1 MIFNVNS
8 LNIKIMGSID
18 GEIPAV
24 WFLITSVG
32 FIILSS
38 IQYKNHGKSIETILG
53 SDGNDFKPC
62 LAQKAPKS
70 LKSDLYALKVLF
82 ALEVLRLFRVAS

>member
-38 IQYKNHGKSIETILG
+38 IQYKNHGKSIETIFFIYLG
-53 SDGNDFKPC
+53 NLIFNQLFYLSF
-62 LAQKAPKS
+62 QS
-70 LKSDLYALKVLF
+70 LIYPQYSQEFL
-82 ALEVLRLFRVAS
+82 

>member
-1 MIFNVNS
+1 
-8 LNIKIMGSID
+8 MGSID

-38 IQYKNHGKSIETILG
+38 IQYKNHGKIIETIFLSLLAILFLI
-53 SDGNDFKPC
+53 SDFILVFK
-62 LAQKAPKS
+62 A
-70 LKSDLYALKVLF
+70 
-82 ALEVLRLFRVAS
+82 

>member
-1 MIFNVNS
+1 
-8 LNIKIMGSID
+8 MGSID

-38 IQYKNHGKSIETILG
+38 IQYKNHGKSIETIFL
-53 SDGNDFKPC
+53 SILAILFLISYFILVFKAWLSPIFTTIAINFKNQ
-62 LAQKAPKS
+62 LKGDTA
-70 LKSDLYALKVLF
+70 LKSYL
-82 ALEVLRLFRVAS
+82 LRY

>member
-1 MIFNVNS
+1 
-8 LNIKIMGSID
+8 MGSID

-38 IQYKNHGKSIETILG
+38 IQYKNHGKSIETIFFYL
-53 SDGNDFKPC
+53 SWLFIFNQLFY
-62 LAQKAPKS
+62 LSFQS
-70 LKSDLYALKVLF
+70 LKVIPNIHPVKFSSKF
-82 ALEVLRLFRVAS
+82 N

>member
-1 MIFNVNS
+1 
-8 LNIKIMGSID
+8 MGSID

-38 IQYKNHGKSIETILG
+38 IQYKNHGKSIETIFYL
-53 SDGNDFKPC
+53 SWQSYF
-62 LAQKAPKS
+62 
-70 LKSDLYALKVLF
+70 
-82 ALEVLRLFRVAS
+82 

>member
-38 IQYKNHGKSIETILG
+38 IQYKNHRKSIETIFL
-53 SDGNDFKPC
+53 SILAILFLISYFILVFK
-62 LAQKAPKS
+62 A
-70 LKSDLYALKVLF
+70 
-82 ALEVLRLFRVAS
+82 